1 MRVRKKRNGFLDFLK
16 FVFAIIIVIGH
27 GDTIIGTPFPD
38 KLIPLASFG
47 VDFFFIISGA
57 MLLRSVEKQRGRIS
71 LGKDT
76 FKYMKHKI
84 EGLLPNYY
92 VAWILLFIVL
102 NIGSNFKIIILNFI
116 KSIPELLFIRMAGM
130 PSQIYNGNTWYISA
144 MLLSLLI
151 LYPIVRKNKEF
162 FIKYL
167 APIITIFGT
176 GYLTHNYSSILVIEQ
191 WNGFIC
197 CGIIRGISEI
207 CLGCIIYY
215 LSQRL
220 KKIKFTKL
228 GKKLLTFIEF
238 SFYSL
243 VIFLI
248 LKYSFRHYCFVL
260 LFIIMIPICI
270 TLSDT
275 SHSKDIFSFKIFNW
289 LGKYS
294 YSLYLAQ
301 SIAYSKPIGKYI
313 FNNGFSYSKK
323 IIIFVIMALI
333 FGLIVMYLS
342 KLVSYIW
349 GKNKNKVVSLV
360 IVNK

>member
-1 MRVRKKRNGFLDFLK
+1 MKRRKKRNGCLDFLK
-16 FVFAIIIVIGH
+16 FVFAMIIVIGH
-27 GDTIIGTPFPD
+27 GDTIIGTPFKN

-47 VDFFFIISGA
+47 VDSFFIISGA

-76 FKYMKHKI
+76 FKFMKHKI

-92 VAWILLFIVL
+92 VAWILLFILL
-102 NIGSNFKIIILNFI
+102 NIHSSIKIIILNFI
-116 KSIPELLFIRMAGM
+116 KAIPELLFIRMAGM

-162 FIKYL
+162 FIKYI
-167 APIITIFGT
+167 APIIAIFGI
-176 GYLTHNYSSILVIEQ
+176 GYISHNFSSILVIEQ
-191 WNGFIC
+191 WSGFVYY
-197 CGIIRGISEI
+197 GIIRGIAEI
-207 CLGCIIYY
+207 CIGCIVYY
-215 LSQRL
+215 LSQKL
-220 KKIKFTKL
+220 KKIKFTKI

-238 SFYSL
+238 SLYIL
-243 VIFLI
+243 VIIFMCKCS
-248 LKYSFRHYCFVL
+248 LKSYCFVL
-260 LFIIMIPICI
+260 LVLIMIPICI

-275 SHSKDIFSFKIFNW
+275 SHSKDIFCFKIFNW

-294 YSLYLAQ
+294 YSLYLGQ

-313 FNNGFSYSKK
+313 FKSSFSYSKK
-323 IIIFVIMALI
+323 IIIFFIAALI
-333 FGLIVMYLS
+333 CGLIVMYIS

-349 GKNKNKVVSLV
+349 GKNKKKIMSLM
-360 IVNK
+360 IISK